1 MSFHVVRHEHP
12 TIFVMNRQTYETY
25 RFTIGDD
32 VALPHVGPPC
42 DLAKAPLTARAF
54 LAQRG
59 NAKTRPVADPNPTV
73 TVRQIFPEPK
83 IFLGGVVSIATMTA
97 RALASPLLLVLIFCL
112 MPAQPALTQLPE
124 FSGGKLPTLAPL
136 VREVTPSVVNIA
148 VRGRVK
154 ENPRYRDPLFREF
167 LEVPKELEREVQAV
181 GSGVIVDAQH
191 GYVLTANHVVAQAAT
206 VQVMTKDG
214 RRLDAKLVGRDPG
227 TDVAVLRVQ
236 GAQSLKTIPMGDS
249 DRLDVGDFV
258 IAVGNPFGLGQTVTS
273 GIVSALGR
281 TGIGEQ
287 GYEDFIQT
295 DAAINP
301 GNSGGALVNLR
312 GELIGINTAIFST
325 GGGNVG
331 IGFAVPINMAR
342 RVMDQIVEHGHVR
355 RGRIGVSI
363 KDMTAPALATSTEAI
378 VGALIA
384 DVRRGSPAEQVG
396 IQKGDV
402 IIAADGRT
410 IRSAAQL
417 RNKISLSQIG
427 ERLQLTLARKG
438 AISNVSVEV
447 TPAVETTGKVY
458 SSRQQ

>member
-1 MSFHVVRHEHP
+1 
-12 TIFVMNRQTYETY
+12 
-25 RFTIGDD
+25 
-32 VALPHVGPPC
+32 
-42 DLAKAPLTARAF
+42 
-54 LAQRG
+54 
-59 NAKTRPVADPNPTV
+59 
-73 TVRQIFPEPK
+73 
-83 IFLGGVVSIATMTA
+83 VSIATVTA
-97 RALASPLLLVLIFCL
+97 RALAYPLLLVLIFCL

-154 ENPRYRDPLFREF
+154 ENNPRHRDPLFREF

-417 RNKISLSQIG
+417 RNKISLTQIG

-438 AISNVSVEV
+438 AISKVSVEV

-458 SSRQQ
+458 SSRRQ

>member
-1 MSFHVVRHEHP
+1 
-12 TIFVMNRQTYETY
+12 
-25 RFTIGDD
+25 
-32 VALPHVGPPC
+32 
-42 DLAKAPLTARAF
+42 
-54 LAQRG
+54 
-59 NAKTRPVADPNPTV
+59 
-73 TVRQIFPEPK
+73 
-83 IFLGGVVSIATMTA
+83 VSIATMTA
-97 RALASPLLLVLIFCL
+97 RALAYPLLLVLIFCL

-342 RVMDQIVEHGHVR
+342 RVMDQIVEHCHVR

-417 RNKISLSQIG
+417 RNKISLTEIG
-427 ERLQLTLARKG
+427 ERLQLTLARKD
-438 AISNVSVEV
+438 AISTVAVEV
-447 TPAVETTGKVY
+447 TPAVETTGKLY

>member
-1 MSFHVVRHEHP
+1 M
-12 TIFVMNRQTYETY
+12 
-25 RFTIGDD
+25 
-32 VALPHVGPPC
+32 
-42 DLAKAPLTARAF
+42 
-54 LAQRG
+54 
-59 NAKTRPVADPNPTV
+59 
-73 TVRQIFPEPK
+73 
-83 IFLGGVVSIATMTA
+83 SIATMTA
-97 RALASPLLLVLIFCL
+97 RALACPLLLVLIFCL
-112 MPAQPALTQLPE
+112 MPAQPALTQMPE

-154 ENPRYRDPLFREF
+154 ENNPRHRDPLFREF

-363 KDMTAPALATSTEAI
+363 KDMTAPALATSTEGI

-417 RNKISLSQIG
+417 RNKISLTQIG